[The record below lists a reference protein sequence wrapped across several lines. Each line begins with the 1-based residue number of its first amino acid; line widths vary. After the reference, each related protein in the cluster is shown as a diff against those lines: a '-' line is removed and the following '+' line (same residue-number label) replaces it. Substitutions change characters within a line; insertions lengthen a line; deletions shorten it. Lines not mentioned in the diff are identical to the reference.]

1 MFSSASQGILF
12 KDCVTFYEFTVWFWH
27 SISWNFTGICFT
39 HPCSLLTCSFSEF
52 HKTSWMK
59 RIPLWQ
65 HPSIVSQAENDLWTH
80 VLWRQSL
87 VQLPGTFF
95 LGSHVSIWS
104 TKQSC
109 GKVARRAA
117 NTGKQPRGLFGRNT
131 ICFGWEK
138 KVSSSSVH
146 ASALLQLLLYSYS
159 SSIPTCVIDL
169 AIAWLHSLLVIF
181 VHMSYLCSAT
191 CGLYSILTCDQRQRH
206 KFELGILPVSQ
217 KSWFAKFLEEKKAS
231 RKWNTYLWKPKNW
244 KSTDGQK
251 LCNALLMHFGRCF
264 DALGFFDKIYLFP
277 RFTR

>member
-1 MFSSASQGILF
+1 MFTSASQGILL
-12 KDCVTFYEFTVWFWH
+12 KDCVTFYDFTVWFWH
-27 SISWNFTGICFT
+27 SSSWNFTGIRFT

-117 NTGKQPRGLFGRNT
+117 NTGRQPRGLFGRNT
-131 ICFGWEK
+131 ICFFCLTKLGEK
-138 KVSSSSVH
+138 NKC
-146 ASALLQLLLYSYS
+146 LLQVYMLLLCCSFCS
-159 SSIPTCVIDL
+159 TPTRL
-169 AIAWLHSLLVIF
+169 LSLLV
-181 VHMSYLCSAT
+181 
-191 CGLYSILTCDQRQRH
+191 
-206 KFELGILPVSQ
+206 
-217 KSWFAKFLEEKKAS
+217 
-231 RKWNTYLWKPKNW
+231 
-244 KSTDGQK
+244 
-251 LCNALLMHFGRCF
+251 
-264 DALGFFDKIYLFP
+264 
-277 RFTR
+277 